1 MATLSA
7 SQERAAELNVVVRK
21 QRSLWLDAVE
31 RLRRNKAAMAGLAV
45 IIFFA
50 ILAIVAQW
58 LPQSAA
64 GPFHDPINYFY
75 DGKSGPVLKDPFWMP
90 DHDARFL
97 LGTDQIGRDI
107 LSRLIWSARISMV
120 VGFIPAVIYF
130 VVGGSVGLVAGYFG
144 GWVDQLLM
152 RFTDIVYAFPDLL
165 LLIIIMATIRDTW
178 IGDIMGGLF
187 LMFVALSVVNWVG
200 IARLTRGQVLSLRE
214 KEFVEAARCIG
225 VPAPR
230 IMLRHLLP
238 NSLAPIIVSLAFSVP
253 VSIFAEA
260 GLSFL
265 GIGIKPPTPSW
276 GVMINEGFAVFA
288 GSPWH
293 VMLPAACIGVIML
306 SFTFLG
312 DGLRDALDPRMKI

>member
-1 MATLSA
+1 MATITA
-7 SQERAAELNVVVRK
+7 SQRRAADLNVIARK
-21 QRSLWLDAVE
+21 QRSLWLDAFD
-31 RLRRNKAAMAGLAV
+31 RLRRNKAAMAGLVV
-45 IIFFA
+45 ILFFA
-50 ILAIVAQW
+50 VLAIVAPI
-58 LPQSAA
+58 LPQTGA
-64 GPFHDPINYFY
+64 GPFHDPISYFY
-75 DGKSGPVLKDPFWMP
+75 DGKSGPVLQNPIWAKDSDP
-90 DHDARFL
+90 RFI

-120 VGFIPAVIYF
+120 VGFIPVLIYVF
-130 VVGGSVGLVAGYFG
+130 IGGTIGLVAGYYG
-144 GWVDQLLM
+144 GRVDTLLM
-152 RFTDIVYAFPDLL
+152 RITDIVYAFPDLL

-178 IGDIMGGLF
+178 IGEIMGGLF
-187 LMFVALSVVNWVG
+187 LIFLALAVVNWVG
-200 IARLTRGQVLSLRE
+200 MARLVRGQVLSLRE

-225 VPAPR
+225 AGPRR

-238 NSLAPIIVSLAFSVP
+238 NSLAPVIVSIAFSVP
-253 VSIFAEA
+253 LAIFAEA

-288 GSPWH
+288 GTPTM
-293 VMLPAACIGVIML
+293 VLLPALCIAIVML

>member
-1 MATLSA
+1 MATVTA
-7 SQERAAELNVVVRK
+7 AQQRAAELNVLARK
-21 QRSLWLDAVE
+21 QRSLWLDAFD
-31 RLRRNKAAMAGLAV
+31 RLRRNKAAIAGVLV
-45 IIFFA
+45 ILFFA
-50 ILAIVAQW
+50 ALAAIAPL

-64 GPFHDPINYFY
+64 GPFHDPISYFY
-75 DGKSGPVLKDPFWMP
+75 DGKSGPPLRDPIWGKDGDP
-90 DHDARFL
+90 RFL

-120 VGFIPAVIYF
+120 VGFIPAFIYF
-130 VVGGSVGLVAGYFG
+130 VVGGTIGMVAGYFG
-144 GWVDQLLM
+144 GRIDNLLM

-178 IGDIMGGLF
+178 LGDIMGGLF
-187 LMFVALSVVNWVG
+187 LIFLALSVVNWVG
-200 IARLTRGQVLSLRE
+200 VARLTRGQVLSLRE

-225 VPAPR
+225 VPPTR

-238 NSLAPIIVSLAFSVP
+238 NSLAPIIVALAFSVP

-288 GSPWH
+288 GTPTN
-293 VMLPAACIGVIML
+293 VMFPALCIAIIML
-306 SFTFLG
+306 SFTFVG
-312 DGLRDALDPRMKI
+312 DGLSDALDPRMKI